1 MMTILKKNLNQEK
14 WSKHYKS
21 INKIS
26 YPAEG
31 IIRIFLGK
39 YPKLNFKCTAKQ
51 KILDLGYGDGR
62 HLIFFK
68 KLNLNVHGVEISDE
82 INLLTKKN
90 FNKIKISNITLKKGD
105 NEKIPF
111 KNSYFHHLVS
121 WNSCYYMKNN
131 RSKFED
137 HINEM
142 ARVLRKSGF
151 LILSIPKSNCFIF
164 KNSKIYK
171 KKYRIIKSDY
181 FKKRNGQV
189 MRYFE
194 NVKEIKSDFS
204 KLFKNI
210 FISEIDMDW
219 FGLKY
224 SWHIIIAQKK

>member
-1 MMTILKKNLNQEK
+1 MNYNADNK
-14 WSKHYKS
+14 WETLYSADKD
-21 INKIS
+21 IA

-31 IIRIFLGK
+31 VIRIFKGK
-39 YPKLNFKCTAKQ
+39 FPNLLMPSNDNGLS
-51 KILDLGYGDGR
+51 ILDLGCGDGR
-62 HLIFFK
+62 HLPFLK
-68 KLNLNVHGVEISDE
+68 DLGYKVSATEVSHPIS
-82 INLLTKKN
+82 
-90 FNKIKISNITLKKGD
+90 IKIQ
-105 NEKIPF
+105 EKMRSLGIEVNVEAGHAGNLPF
-111 KNSYFHHLVS
+111 ASASFERLLA